1 MSRFIS
7 SWQQLLTRACV
18 VSGVVCFSFVLSSV
32 RVSAAEASND
42 SKGTDLKSTGGS
54 ASKGGDDIVSFINK
68 KIREGWEANQL
79 RPSAKATDA
88 EWCRRAYLDLIG
100 RIPTIAEL
108 DQFLKDTPAKRKEN
122 LIDRLLGEVPKNGAI
137 NDRYLEEFAGNWAT
151 IYTNLLIGRP
161 VGNQNQIEH
170 SREGMEQ
177 YLRRSFLE
185 NKPYDQLVQEIVSA
199 EGASTPGMEGYNG
212 ATNFYIKHITRAD
225 PDKAEPTSRTAKNF
239 LGVQVQC
246 TQCHNHPFNDWKQD
260 QFWSF
265 NAFFRQTRKEGN
277 RRGGNNGMQP
287 EFELSNQNYTQ
298 NVSDPRNAELY
309 YELRN
314 GTQAVAYPKFVD
326 GTKINASGYV
336 NEVNRRSELAKLI
349 VKSDLFGK
357 AIVNRLW
364 AHFLGYGFTK
374 PVDDMGPHN
383 PASHPELH
391 DRLGA
396 EFMAQG
402 NDLKKLMKWIMLSEP
417 YSLSSKMT
425 PNNKKDDP
433 SMGVKPAFSHF
444 YMRAIEAE
452 QLYESI
458 ETVRTQK
465 RGQDIDWAK
474 ALQERNNVLSQ
485 FTLTFGNDEG
495 GEATTFNGT
504 IPQALMLFNGNLT
517 KNAINTEDPTAIL
530 GSMLQKGA
538 KPSEIIE
545 NLFLATY
552 GRKPTSAEVGQLGSL
567 IRVADPKIAYSD
579 LLWSLINSNEFLFI
593 Y

>member
-1 MSRFIS
+1 MSLF
-7 SWQQLLTRACV
+7 
-18 VSGVVCFSFVLSSV
+18 SSV
-32 RVSAAEASND
+32 RLFSQALVVGGLLSLASVAAAAEASND
-42 SKGTDLKSTGGS
+42 SKGTDLKSGGGS
-54 ASKGGDDIVSFINK
+54 SVKSDDIVSFINQ
-68 KIREGWEANQL
+68 KIREGWQANNL
-79 RPSAKATDA
+79 KPSAKAGDA

-100 RIPTIAEL
+100 RIPTIGEL
-108 DQFLKDTPAKRKEN
+108 EAFMKSNPASRKEQ
-122 LIDRLLGEVPKNGAI
+122 LINKLMGEDPKSRD
-137 NDRYLEEFAGNWAT
+137 NDKYLAEYAGNWST
-151 IYTNLLIGRP
+151 IFTNLLIGRP
-161 VGNQNQIEH
+161 VGNQNQITH

-177 YLRRSFLE
+177 YLRRNFLE
-185 NKPYDQLVQEIVSA
+185 NKPYDQFVQEIVSA
-199 EGASTPGMEGYNG
+199 EGASSPGMESYNG
-212 ATNFYIKHITRAD
+212 ATNFYIKHITRMD
-225 PDKAEPTSRTAKNF
+225 PDLAEATSRTAKNF

-265 NAFFRQTRKEGN
+265 NAFFRQTRADQN
-277 RRGGNNGMQP
+277 RRGANGMGP
-287 EFELSNQNYTQ
+287 ESELYNRDYTQ
-298 NVSDPRNAELY
+298 NVSDVRNAELY

-336 NEVNRRSELAKLI
+336 KEVNRRAELAKLI

-364 AHFLGYGFTK
+364 SHFLGYGFTK

-402 NDLKKLMKWIMLSEP
+402 NDLKKLMKWIMLSEA

-425 PNNKKDDP
+425 AANKKDDP
-433 SMGVKPAFSHF
+433 SMGVKPLFSHF
-444 YMRAIEAE
+444 YMRSMEAE

-465 RGQDIDWAK
+465 KGQDIDWAK

-517 KNAINTEDPTAIL
+517 KAAIDTEDPTAIL
-530 GSMLQKGA
+530 GYMLKSGA
-538 KPSEIIE
+538 KPSEIID

-552 GRKPTSAEVGQLGSL
+552 GRKPTSAEVGQLGAL
-567 IRVADPKIAYSD
+567 IRVSDPKVALSD
-579 LLWSLINSNEFLFI
+579 LLWSLINSNEFLFV